1 MSKHYNNEE
10 TTPEEINLE
19 DAVAPETMAEE
30 AEAEADECVDEELH
44 RIEAC
49 SNSLPM
55 PKPLWKRKRR
65 NTYS

>member
-44 RIEAC
+44 RIEALQQDRK
-49 SNSLPM
+49 STRLNSSH
-55 PKPLWKRKRR
+55 W
-65 NTYS
+65 S